1 MRITA
6 KGLALIKEFEGLRLE
21 AYLCPAGVWT
31 IGWGHTKGV
40 KKGDRIDIST
50 AEKYLREDIEEA
62 EKGIEK
68 LVKVKLNDNQFSA
81 LVSFVFNFGETK
93 FRSSTLLRV
102 INTDPYSPNVAV
114 QFRRWVYAD
123 GKISQ
128 GLIRRR
134 EAEVKL
140 YQS

>member
-1 MRITA
+1 MRTTA

-40 KKGDRIDIST
+40 KKGDRIDIAT
-50 AEKYLREDIEEA
+50 AEKFLKEDIEVA
-62 EKGIEK
+62 ERGIEK
-68 LVKVKLNDNQFSA
+68 LVKVKLSDNQFSA
-81 LVSFVFNFGETK
+81 LVSFVFNLGETK
-93 FRSSTLLRV
+93 FRDSTLLKV
-102 INTDPYSPNVAV
+102 INSDPHSLNVAI

-123 GKISQ
+123 GKVSS

>member
-1 MRITA
+1 MRTTA

-40 KKGDRIDIST
+40 KIGDRIDIST
-50 AEKYLREDIEEA
+50 AEKYLKEDIEEA
-62 EKGIEK
+62 ERGIQK

-81 LVSFVFNFGETK
+81 IVSFVFNLGIGNFQK
-93 FRSSTLLRV
+93 STLLKV
-102 INTDPYSPNVAV
+102 INAGLDSANVAV
-114 QFRRWVYAD
+114 QFRRWVYVD

>member
-1 MRITA
+1 MRTTA

-62 EKGIEK
+62 ERGIEK

-114 QFRRWVYAD
+114 QFRRWVYA
-123 GKISQ
+123 GGQISQ
-128 GLIRRR
+128 GLIRHR

>member
-1 MRITA
+1 MRTTA

-50 AEKYLREDIEEA
+50 AEKYLKEDIEEA
-62 EKGIEK
+62 ERGIEK
-68 LVKVKLNDNQFSA
+68 LVKVKLDDNQFSA

>member
-1 MRITA
+1 MRTTA

-40 KKGDRIDIST
+40 KRGDRIDIST

-62 EKGIEK
+62 ERGIEK

-102 INTDPYSPNVAV
+102 INTDPYSPDVAV

>member
-1 MRITA
+1 MRTTA
-6 KGLALIKEFEGLRLE
+6 QGLALIKEFEGLRLE

-40 KKGDRIDIST
+40 QKGQKIDLPT
-50 AEKYLREDIEEA
+50 AERFLKEDVEEA
-62 EKGIEK
+62 ERGVLK
-68 LVKVKLNDNQFSA
+68 LVKSKLNDNQLSA
-81 LVSFVFNFGETK
+81 LTSFLFNFGEPK
-93 FRSSTLLRV
+93 FRDSTLLKV
-102 INTDPYSPNVAV
+102 INADPHSPNIAI
-114 QFRRWVYAD
+114 QLRRWVYAD

-140 YQS
+140 YYL

>member
-1 MRITA
+1 MRTTA

-62 EKGIEK
+62 ERGIEK

-102 INTDPYSPNVAV
+102 INTDPYSPDVAI

>member
-1 MRITA
+1 MRTNA
-6 KGLALIKEFEGLRLE
+6 KGIALIKEYEGLRLE

-31 IGWGHTKGV
+31 IGWGHAKGV
-40 KKGDRIDIST
+40 KQGDRIDTST
-50 AEKYLREDIEEA
+50 AEKYLKEDIEEA
-62 EKGIEK
+62 ERGIEK

-81 LVSFVFNFGETK
+81 IVSFVFNLGTGNFQK
-93 FRSSTLLRV
+93 STLLRV

>member
-1 MRITA
+1 MRTTA

-40 KKGDRIDIST
+40 EKGDRIDISA

-62 EKGIEK
+62 ERGIEK

-102 INTDPYSPNVAV
+102 INTDPHSPNVAV